1 MNEDIQ
7 EFVESAA
14 NTYDWQDRL
23 TDMLADIKPEEYH
36 TLPDLP
42 QEDMEHDVV
51 VWLRYWLTRAK
62 QLRMDADD
70 IVGRYWYTF

>member
-1 MNEDIQ
+1 MNEDLQQCIDD
-7 EFVESAA
+7 AA
-14 NTYDWQDRL
+14 LAYDWEDRL
-23 TDMLADIKPEEYH
+23 TDMLADIRPEEYP

-62 QLRMDADD
+62 QLGMDADD
-70 IVGRYWYTF
+70 IAGRYWYTF